1 MIQKDPL
8 TQAIAEAARKIL
20 MGEDSAGAFPAQMGM
35 TPVYVNKKS
44 DSSADDEAIDK
55 QMTAEES
62 GAEYTGADQIVP
74 AEHPGPK
81 VANAEDSQGNDVK
94 EEGEEACT
102 CGGTDCKCNDVK
114 EEGEETCTCG
124 APDCTTCNPE
134 EVKEALSDEEISDKV
149 QAIFNRFGILDQDYE
164 EDIEAAIERLS
175 KKSAIAAAQVKS
187 LLKDSVNEANIL
199 GAKGIDDTLVSPKD
213 SRWQALH
220 DLKQSGYSGEKQD
233 AAAEISAEPTR
244 PMGKG
249 GKVVK
254 IDGQEDAEEL
264 ANNANK
270 GVKKALAPS
279 AGQGASDKGEAL
291 ADTTGSKPGKATPP
305 SKQNNPAGQSLPD
318 TTGNKNPKAQPP
330 KRGATASDP
339 MPKLKVESLKQFS
352 AIEKASLRV
361 MLGEEA
367 MSDFDKKFADDN
379 KAAIKAAMNGEE
391 ASDEIKK
398 FVASYSDELKTYLG
412 EGAVNEATRCSDW
425 ADACED
431 AAKRVA
437 GMVDRRHDNATQ
449 NSMSIKLKAI
459 YSMLADVAEKLEDVD
474 TDEATEVEA
483 QPEADE
489 AK

>member
-35 TPVYVNKKS
+35 TPVYVNKEKET
-44 DSSADDEAIDK
+44 SSDDEGIEK
-55 QMTAEES
+55 ELTAEES

-94 EEGEEACT
+94 EEGEEA
-102 CGGTDCKCNDVK
+102 
-114 EEGEETCTCG
+114 CTCG

-233 AAAEISAEPTR
+233 LAAEISAEPSR

-249 GKVVK
+249 GEVVK
-254 IDGQEDAEEL
+254 IDGAEAADEI
-264 ANNANK
+264 AKNASK
-270 GVKKALAPS
+270 GIKKALPPTV
-279 AGQGASDKGEAL
+279 GQGTSDKTQAL
-291 ADTTGSKPGKATPP
+291 ADTTGSKPGKAAAP
-305 SKQNNPAGQSLPD
+305 SKQNNPAGESLPD
-318 TTGNKNPKAQPP
+318 TTGQKNPKAQPP

-391 ASDEIKK
+391 ASDEITK
-398 FVASYSDELKTYLG
+398 FVASYGDELKTYLG
-412 EGAVNEATRCSDW
+412 EAAMNEATLASDW

-437 GMVDRRHDNATQ
+437 GMVDRRKDNPMQ
-449 NSMSIKLKAI
+449 HSMAIKLKAI
-459 YSMLADVAEKLEDVD
+459 YNMLADMAEKLEDVD
-474 TDEATEVEA
+474 TDESTEVEA